1 MQRELEAR
9 KKTHWAFYYKKSRFK
24 KEAIRVTLK

>member
-9 KKTHWAFYYKKSRFK
+9 NTDALPTKFM
-24 KEAIRVTLK
+24 I